1 MMRDKMRKK
10 ALSLDAL
17 YATVL
22 HVLFANIQSDP
33 GSEKSNIF
41 DHPPTLQ

>member
-1 MMRDKMRKK
+1 MRDKMRKK

-17 YATVL
+17 YATGL